1 MRKLY
6 HIILCCYFALFVN
19 SSNAQPVMSQHLV
32 KPEEFQ
38 FAFTWLGDSIQGKWE
53 PHVALL
59 IPITIKECSD
69 KLYMQFDTGAK
80 HSLLYANKL
89 KAIKHKYPAVSIFNE
104 REAKDKVENFSFT
117 LDTTN
122 ICKRDFSKR
131 VENSKS
137 SSNEDKGY
145 EIIGT
150 LGCDIFDGKII
161 AIDNKNQVIT
171 VSDSL
176 ANEDYILFSEFRYFD
191 KNIILPAYLNH
202 KKTLLYFDTGSSMVE
217 LIVDKEFARLLA
229 KDNAEPLSYA
239 INSWGKVLQTFI
251 FESDREVHIG
261 GLSIPIHYCKYIEGA
276 SDSQVSSML
285 KMGIGGMVGNKLFI
299 GYKLILDTRK
309 QRFSIVRE

>member
-1 MRKLY
+1 MK
-6 HIILCCYFALFVN
+6 
-19 SSNAQPVMSQHLV
+19 
-32 KPEEFQ
+32 
-38 FAFTWLGDSIQGKWE
+38 
-53 PHVALL
+53 
-59 IPITIKECSD
+59 
-69 KLYMQFDTGAK
+69 
-80 HSLLYANKL
+80 
-89 KAIKHKYPAVSIFNE
+89 
-104 REAKDKVENFSFT
+104 
-117 LDTTN
+117 
-122 ICKRDFSKR
+122 
-131 VENSKS
+131 NSKS

-150 LGCDIFDGKII
+150 LGCDIFDSKII

-217 LIVDKEFARLLA
+217 LIVDKEFVRLLA

-239 INSWGKVLQTFI
+239 INSWGKVLQTFT

-261 GLSIPIHYCKYIEGA
+261 GLSIPIHYCTYIEGA

>member
-6 HIILCCYFALFVN
+6 HINLCCYFALFVN

-131 VENSKS
+131 VEKFQ
-137 SSNEDKGY
+137 K
-145 EIIGT
+145 
-150 LGCDIFDGKII
+150 
-161 AIDNKNQVIT
+161 
-171 VSDSL
+171 
-176 ANEDYILFSEFRYFD
+176 
-191 KNIILPAYLNH
+191 
-202 KKTLLYFDTGSSMVE
+202 
-217 LIVDKEFARLLA
+217 
-229 KDNAEPLSYA
+229 
-239 INSWGKVLQTFI
+239 
-251 FESDREVHIG
+251 
-261 GLSIPIHYCKYIEGA
+261 
-276 SDSQVSSML
+276 
-285 KMGIGGMVGNKLFI
+285 
-299 GYKLILDTRK
+299 
-309 QRFSIVRE
+309 

>member
-1 MRKLY
+1 
-6 HIILCCYFALFVN
+6 
-19 SSNAQPVMSQHLV
+19 
-32 KPEEFQ
+32 EEFQ
-38 FAFTWLGDSIQGKWE
+38 FAFTWLGDSIQGKWA

-69 KLYMQFDTGAK
+69 KLYMQFDTGVK

-104 REAKDKVENFSFT
+104 RGAKDKVENFSFT

-122 ICKRDFSKR
+122 IFVKEISLRELK
-131 VENSKS
+131 NSKS

-176 ANEDYILFSEFRYFD
+176 ANEDDILFSEFRYFG
-191 KNIILPAYLNH
+191 KNIILPAY
-202 KKTLLYFDTGSSMVE
+202 
-217 LIVDKEFARLLA
+217 
-229 KDNAEPLSYA
+229 
-239 INSWGKVLQTFI
+239 
-251 FESDREVHIG
+251 
-261 GLSIPIHYCKYIEGA
+261 
-276 SDSQVSSML
+276 
-285 KMGIGGMVGNKLFI
+285 
-299 GYKLILDTRK
+299 
-309 QRFSIVRE
+309 